1 MRIELLDLVGRPGAT
16 RDVVRTVT
24 REDLDVEAGSW
35 GPLDD
40 VLDSPFELDLVL
52 EMLVD
57 GLLVRGSIAF
67 ETTVPCARC
76 LTDLHRAHTQAV
88 SEMYLD
94 PGRADQDEEV
104 ELGYELDTVEQA
116 IDLEAMLRDSVS
128 AVLDVRALCAE
139 DCAGLCATC
148 GADLNVESCGHG
160 PSEPR
165 DPRWAA
171 LESLDVPP
179 G

>member
-16 RDVVRTVT
+16 RDVVQTVP
-24 REDLDVEAGSW
+24 RDELDAEVGAW
-35 GPLDD
+35 GP
-40 VLDSPFELDLVL
+40 VGEALDSPFELDLVL

-57 GLLVRGSIAF
+57 GLLVRGSIRFA
-67 ETTVPCARC
+67 TTVVCARC
-76 LTDLHRAHTQAV
+76 VTDVHRSHEAEI

-94 PGRADQDEEV
+94 PARAEEDEEV
-104 ELGYELDTVEQA
+104 ELGYELDPVEA
-116 IDLEAMLRDSVS
+116 TIDLDAMLRDTVS
-128 AVLDVRALCAE
+128 AVLDVRTLCAD
-139 DCAGLCATC
+139 DCAGLCAVC
-148 GADLNVESCGHG
+148 GADRNVENCGHS
-160 PSEPR
+160 PSRSR